1 MEKIGSFFKATVTV
15 FIALFLFCFLSFEG
29 KAQSSAIMTNQIIQM
44 IQDGSIS
51 ASHIGE
57 LAVQA
62 DNSAQK
68 MAELNNL
75 RKVIQT
81 LSSLKQGI
89 SSASSIAR
97 TGEQIFRQTL
107 YFNDCLTYLRSQKG
121 GTIQMIIEGQKLLTS
136 YSSQTRNILK
146 ECQNVINEITKVGSQ
161 ANTADSGDILKILDT
176 MDKQLRRFQEMS
188 YYASSATSSGFDALM
203 LASELAENADAG
215 AKLIST
221 KIF

>member
-15 FIALFLFCFLSFEG
+15 FIALFLSFEG
-29 KAQSSAIMTNQIIQM
+29 KAQSSAILTNQIIQM

>member
-1 MEKIGSFFKATVTV
+1 
-15 FIALFLFCFLSFEG
+15 
-29 KAQSSAIMTNQIIQM
+29 
-44 IQDGSIS
+44 
-51 ASHIGE
+51 
-57 LAVQA
+57 
-62 DNSAQK
+62 
-68 MAELNNL
+68 
-75 RKVIQT
+75 
-81 LSSLKQGI
+81 
-89 SSASSIAR
+89 
-97 TGEQIFRQTL
+97 
-107 YFNDCLTYLRSQKG
+107 
-121 GTIQMIIEGQKLLTS
+121 MIIEGQKLLTS